1 MSSVPHMGG
10 VIVTSLNQIGDIA
23 KGELRS
29 WLEPWFEARGTAGGV
44 GPRGPAGPTG
54 PTGPPGT
61 PGAGGDANYVHTQTT
76 PASTWSVTHSLAKFP
91 AVDVVDSGGN
101 WLLPDV
107 LWVDANH
114 VTVTFGAATS
124 GRVFCN

>member
-1 MSSVPHMGG
+1 MSVHQHGPL
-10 VIVTSLNQIGDIA
+10 IETANQISDLA
-23 KGELRS
+23 KGELRA
-29 WLEPWFEARGTAGGV
+29 WLEPWFETRGTAAAPGTGG
-44 GPRGPAGPTG
+44 GPPGPTGPMGPAGP
-54 PTGPPGT
+54 PGT
-61 PGAGGDANYVHTQTT
+61 SDANYVHVQGT
-76 PASTWSVTHSLAKFP
+76 PATTWSVTHALAKFP

-114 VTVTFGAATS
+114 VTVTFTAATS